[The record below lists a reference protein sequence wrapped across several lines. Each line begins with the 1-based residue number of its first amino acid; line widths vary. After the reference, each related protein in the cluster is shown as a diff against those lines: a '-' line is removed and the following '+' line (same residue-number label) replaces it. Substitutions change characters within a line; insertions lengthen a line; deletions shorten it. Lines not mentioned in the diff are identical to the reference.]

1 MSSCSPF
8 SREKYIEVLFF
19 ARKAPQ
25 NTERVPPGHPIRL
38 LKSNKFNMAAIL
50 VKRSIASSLL
60 KVLPSTRPCGPFYT
74 TILIVVTLKFCTI
87 SIIFDFSWG
96 YFILSPREIES
107 NAYAKFWSSSKEYYC
122 ILWITSKVN
131 LSLQGGQ
138 APDKFKCAVIK
149 PLLKKERSQS

>member
-1 MSSCSPF
+1 
-8 SREKYIEVLFF
+8 
-19 ARKAPQ
+19 
-25 NTERVPPGHPIRL
+25 
-38 LKSNKFNMAAIL
+38 MAAIS

-122 ILWITSKVN
+122 IL
-131 LSLQGGQ
+131 
-138 APDKFKCAVIK
+138 
-149 PLLKKERSQS
+149 